1 MDGTEE
7 TKLLGDGEGDEP
19 ASSAPEKEAPSLVV
33 GCAKVNEEVT
43 DSCLC
48 GLKALSFATML
59 AGALVMAVNV
69 FEIVDFQE
77 SYQAYALRGYATLFG
92 LLIVLA
98 ELERPRLLL
107 DYCRFLEFWSLKGLF
122 VVFVGVLTLDTEADN
137 NSALQ
142 TSAAIVVCALGAVYF
157 VFGLFCV
164 KSYRDYR
171 KQGLHAAVD
180 TKFKGANGA
189 HASADRPHAKAPTGT
204 PAAPA
209 PGPEPGAPSWLDP
222 RQDLA

>member
-7 TKLLGDGEGDEP
+7 SKLLGDGESDEP
-19 ASSAPEKEAPSLVV
+19 TASAPAKESPGLVV
-33 GCAKVNEEVT
+33 GCAKVNEEVG

-48 GLKALSFATML
+48 GLKTFSVATMV
-59 AGALVMAVNV
+59 AGALIIGVNV
-69 FEIVDFQE
+69 FEIADFHQ
-77 SYQAYALRGYATLFG
+77 SYQAYALRGYAVVFG
-92 LLIVLA
+92 VLIVLA
-98 ELERPRLLL
+98 ELERPKFVLQFF
-107 DYCRFLEFWSLKGLF
+107 RFLDFWMTKGLF
-122 VVFVGVLTLDTEADN
+122 IFFVGVLTLDTEADN
-137 NSALQ
+137 NSTLQ
-142 TSAAIVVCALGAVYF
+142 TATAGVVCVLGCIYF

-164 KSYRDYR
+164 RTYRDYR

>member
-19 ASSAPEKEAPSLVV
+19 ASSATEKEPSLVV

-171 KQGLHAAVD
+171 KQGLHAGVE
-180 TKFKGANGA
+180 KKLKG
-189 HASADRPHAKAPTGT
+189 
-204 PAAPA
+204 PA
-209 PGPEPGAPSWLDP
+209 PPARAAEPDPPRAPPRPTAGADAPSWLDP
-222 RQDLA
+222 RQDMA